1 MALII
6 ACPLMADGIMGGLQE
21 YAMIDVSSLN
31 EDQKKAVLDDHKYI
45 RVVAGAG
52 SGKTRVLTMR
62 IAHLIEDEHV
72 PGRKILAITFTN
84 KAANEMK

>member
-6 ACPLMADGIMGGLQE
+6 ACGLGADGIMGGLQE

-31 EDQKKAVLDDHKYI
+31 GDQKKAVLDDHKYI

-52 SGKTRVLTMR
+52 SGKTRVLTSGEIGIRMQDR
-62 IAHLIEDEHV
+62 DMILPCGV
-72 PGRKILAITFTN
+72 YGRWQRHD
-84 KAANEMK
+84 